1 MAKPTKTKPRAKSNS
16 GIKPQGSGVKNSNTL
31 AKSKTKT
38 EASLSVWVWVLIVI
52 VVAVGGFWII
62 KLTNQR
68 SVVEHYLPAE
78 ISVAEAANLD
88 PEEWFF
94 LDVREQ
100 SEWNEGHIEWATLI
114 PLGQLAARKDELPK
128 DKKIVVVC
136 RSGNRSAQGRDI
148 LLKAGFNEV
157 TSMSGGMNDWGR
169 LENLVVT
176 GP

>member
-1 MAKPTKTKPRAKSNS
+1 MAKSTKTKHKTQSNS
-16 GIKPQGSGVKNSNTL
+16 GIKPQGSGVKNGKTL
-31 AKSKTKT
+31 AKSKTKP
-38 EASLSVWVWVLIVI
+38 EASPPVWVWVLIVI
-52 VVAVGGFWII
+52 FVAVGGYWVI

-78 ISVAEAANLD
+78 ISAAEAANLD

-114 PLGQLAARKDELPK
+114 PLGQLAARQDELPK

-148 LLKAGFNEV
+148 LLNAGFNEV
-157 TSMSGGMNDWGR
+157 TSMAGGMNDWSR
-169 LENLVVT
+169 LENLVIT